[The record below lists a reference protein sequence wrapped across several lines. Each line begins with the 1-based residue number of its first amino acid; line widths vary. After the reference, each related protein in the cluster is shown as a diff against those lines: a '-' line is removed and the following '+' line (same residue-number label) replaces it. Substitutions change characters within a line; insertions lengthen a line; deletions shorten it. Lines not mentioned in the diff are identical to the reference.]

1 MFCHICGKE
10 LDSHPKFCHHCGT
23 AIPLIEKHIISQ
35 ETVNEDLNVSTTN
48 SQEKTTTKKVETPKV
63 RILWDNIC
71 QHKYIAFS
79 ILAIILI
86 VILNFTIEEKDVK
99 NIPSTT
105 MEETTISSHEVEDER
120 WDAESGT
127 YANFKYGIAFNLT
140 RGVSWERVSGTAKHT
155 VVKFLQPDSGLT
167 MYANIYPLGAGVPSD
182 NIWDIYSEFIKI
194 YKEGAMPYISNN
206 NGIEVNNFTHRKADI
221 CGKNA
226 IKIEHNF
233 IIDDERYDGE
243 IFTTVEYIFLYKGS
257 MVSVGATCINE
268 WVDNFLE
275 DNFTLED
282 FLRSFH
288 LTPTNNNN
296 INN

>member
-10 LDSHPKFCHHCGT
+10 LDSHSKFCHHCGT
-23 AIPLIEKHIISQ
+23 AIPNMGKHKISQ
-35 ETVNEDLNVSTTN
+35 ETNIEDLNIN
-48 SQEKTTTKKVETPKV
+48 SINLQEKTPPKNV
-63 RILWDNIC
+63 KAQTSRILWDNIC
-71 QHKYIAFS
+71 QYKYIVLS
-79 ILAIILI
+79 IIAIVLIIILD
-86 VILNFTIEEKDVK
+86 FTFEE
-99 NIPSTT
+99 NTIGNTPSTT
-105 MEETTISSHEVEDER
+105 MKEVAMPSYEEEER
-120 WDAESGT
+120 WDAESCT

-140 RGVSWERVSGTAKHT
+140 RGVSWEKVSGTAKHT

-167 MYANIYPLGAGVPSD
+167 MYANIYPLGADVPSD
-182 NIWDIYSEFIKI
+182 NIWDIYSEFIKT
-194 YKEGAMPYISNN
+194 YKDVAMPYISNN
-206 NGIEVNNFTHRKADI
+206 NGIEVTNFKHRRADI

-226 IKIEHNF
+226 IKIEYNF
-233 IIDDERYDGE
+233 IIDDERYDGDQ
-243 IFTTVEYIFLYKGS
+243 FTSVDYAFLYKGS

>member
-1 MFCHICGKE
+1 MYCHICGKE
-10 LDSHPKFCHHCGT
+10 LDSHSKFCHHCGT

-105 MEETTISSHEVEDER
+105 MEETTTSSHEVEDER

-182 NIWDIYSEFIKI
+182 NIWDIYSEFIMSLHCANEQLGDII
-194 YKEGAMPYISNN
+194 YGWAYVGYYIGLMSLAV
-206 NGIEVNNFTHRKADI
+206 ITSL
-221 CGKNA
+221 
-226 IKIEHNF
+226 
-233 IIDDERYDGE
+233 IISLTYFVITKRFWR
-243 IFTTVEYIFLYKGS
+243 IFFNSLWIT
-257 MVSVGATCINE
+257 SVITYLFA
-268 WVDNFLE
+268 
-275 DNFTLED
+275 
-282 FLRSFH
+282 S
-288 LTPTNNNN
+288 
-296 INN
+296 

>member
-10 LDSHPKFCHHCGT
+10 LDSHSKFCHHCGT
-23 AIPLIEKHIISQ
+23 AIPNMEKHKISQ
-35 ETVNEDLNVSTTN
+35 ETNIEDLNIN
-48 SQEKTTTKKVETPKV
+48 SINLQEKTPPKNV
-63 RILWDNIC
+63 KAQTSRILWDNIC
-71 QHKYIAFS
+71 QYKYIVLS
-79 ILAIILI
+79 IIAIVLIIILD
-86 VILNFTIEEKDVK
+86 FTIEEKVVD
-99 NIPSTT
+99 NIPSAT
-105 MEETTISSHEVEDER
+105 MEETTIPSYEVEEER
-120 WDAESGT
+120 WDAENGV

-167 MYANIYPLGAGVPSD
+167 MYANIYPLGADVPSD
-182 NIWDIYSEFIKI
+182 DIWDIYSEFINI
-194 YKEGAMPYISNN
+194 YKEEVFPYGSNN
-206 NGIEVNNFTHRKADI
+206 NGIEVENFKHRKADM

-226 IKIEHNF
+226 IKIEYNF

-243 IFTTVEYIFLYKGS
+243 QFTSVDYAFLYKGS

-275 DNFTLED
+275 NDFTIED

-296 INN
+296 IK

>member
-10 LDSHPKFCHHCGT
+10 LDSHSKFCHHCGT
-23 AIPLIEKHIISQ
+23 AIPNMEKHKISQ
-35 ETVNEDLNVSTTN
+35 ETNIEDLNIN
-48 SQEKTTTKKVETPKV
+48 SINPQEKTPPKNANAQTS

-71 QHKYIAFS
+71 QYKYIVLS
-79 ILAIILI
+79 IIAIVLIIILD
-86 VILNFTIEEKDVK
+86 FTIEEKVVD
-99 NIPSTT
+99 NIPPTT
-105 MEETTISSHEVEDER
+105 MEETTIPSYEVEEER
-120 WDAESGT
+120 WDAENGV

-155 VVKFLQPDSGLT
+155 VVKFLQPNSGLT
-167 MYANIYPLGAGVPSD
+167 MYANIYPLGADVPSD
-182 NIWDIYSEFIKI
+182 DIWDIYSEFIKI
-194 YKEGAMPYISNN
+194 YKEEVLPYGSSN
-206 NGIEVNNFTHRKADI
+206 NGIEVENFKHRKADI

-226 IKIEHNF
+226 IKIEYNF

-243 IFTTVEYIFLYKGS
+243 QFTSVDYAFLYKGS

-275 DNFTLED
+275 DDFTLED

-296 INN
+296 IK